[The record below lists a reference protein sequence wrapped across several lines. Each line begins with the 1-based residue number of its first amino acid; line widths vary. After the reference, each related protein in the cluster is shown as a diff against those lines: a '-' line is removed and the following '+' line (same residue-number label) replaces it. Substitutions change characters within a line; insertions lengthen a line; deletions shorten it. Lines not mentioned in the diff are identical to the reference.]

1 MIKTNNEK
9 VTQEAG
15 LQVVKHVKSGFPG
28 FKPGDLDLRRS
39 LIKYLLW
46 DETHIVS
53 PM

>member
-28 FKPGDLDLRRS
+28 FKDLDLRRS

-46 DETHIVS
+46 DETYIVS